1 VRAKYRPTNRLLTT
15 CAHSLTQAHF
25 LALCT
30 LQKLN
35 KDVDVDAALGYVY
48 DAIKL
53 TRESISNRV
62 PIYGFCGGPW
72 TVMTY

>member
-1 VRAKYRPTNRLLTT
+1 
-15 CAHSLTQAHF
+15 
-25 LALCT
+25 